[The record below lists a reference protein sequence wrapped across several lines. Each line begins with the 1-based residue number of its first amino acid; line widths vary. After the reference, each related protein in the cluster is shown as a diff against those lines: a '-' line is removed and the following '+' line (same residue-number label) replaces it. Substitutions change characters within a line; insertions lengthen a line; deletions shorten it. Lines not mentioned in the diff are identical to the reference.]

1 MKKEEISAKIV
12 EKLGEYVNGLD
23 RMNLGIPMMDEV
35 AVMQMEDIVY
45 QILNNPEANVEM
57 PEYD

>member
-1 MKKEEISAKIV
+1 MNVEKISKKVV

-23 RMNLGIPMMDEV
+23 RKNLGIPMMDEV
-35 AVMQMEDIVY
+35 AVMQMESIVE
-45 QILNNPEANVEM
+45 QILVNPNKEVEM